1 MYFANYQF
9 GATSLHYLLDTNYY
23 ISKFCFTICILN
35 TVELSLAI
43 LNCSVFADM
52 LWRTVNH
59 STEEG
64 RLSIVEGAQ
73 YVSKFDVL
81 SRSFAQHAID
91 GTLHHPAPVNLK
103 YHSH

>member
-1 MYFANYQF
+1 M
-9 GATSLHYLLDTNYY
+9 
-23 ISKFCFTICILN
+23 
-35 TVELSLAI
+35 VELSLAI

-52 LWRTVNH
+52 LWGTASH

-64 RLSIVEGAQ
+64 RLSTVEGVQ

-81 SRSFAQHAID
+81 SRSFAQYATD
-91 GTLHHPAPVNLK
+91 ETLHHPAPVNPK